1 MQTVVECVPNF
12 SEGRDPAVV
21 EAIIGALMA
30 GPDVYLLGREMDAD
44 HNRSVVTFV
53 GTRESVGQ
61 AALRG
66 IAEAAKLI
74 DLNHQQGVHPRLG
87 ATDVVPFVPLK
98 GVTLADCV
106 HIARWVAEETWR
118 RFKIPTYLY
127 EAAALR
133 PERTKLES
141 IRLGQFEK
149 VREEVRTDP
158 SRHPDFGEAEF
169 HPTAGATV
177 VGARRFL
184 IAYNINLNTPDVAVA
199 KAIARKIRA
208 SSGGYP
214 SVKAMGVELK
224 SRNLTQV
231 SMNITDFETTSMGT
245 VFTAVARE
253 AAVKGVQIA
262 GSQIVGLVPRRA
274 LEFLQIENF
283 RPQLIV
289 ENRLEQILDQKPGE
303 AGGAETTLRNLVDEF
318 VNAVA
323 APRPTPA
330 GGSAAAL
337 AGALAAALAEMA
349 CGVSRKRKSTVAHH
363 AALTSAQTRLAGLRG
378 RLLENIDRDAQSY
391 TALIRAAK
399 LPKSANEEQAVRNQ
413 AVEEA
418 SKQASTIP
426 LETSELATAVA
437 REVATLVGITI
448 TQTASDLRVAASL
461 AEAARRGG
469 IDSVGANLAGVRD
482 EAWRRDI
489 EARLQALDM
498 VRPVQP

>member
-1 MQTVVECVPNF
+1 
-12 SEGRDPAVV
+12 
-21 EAIIGALMA
+21 
-30 GPDVYLLGREMDAD
+30 
-44 HNRSVVTFV
+44 
-53 GTRESVGQ
+53 
-61 AALRG
+61 
-66 IAEAAKLI
+66 
-74 DLNHQQGVHPRLG
+74 
-87 ATDVVPFVPLK
+87 
-98 GVTLADCV
+98 
-106 HIARWVAEETWR
+106 
-118 RFKIPTYLY
+118 
-127 EAAALR
+127 
-133 PERTKLES
+133 
-141 IRLGQFEK
+141 
-149 VREEVRTDP
+149 
-158 SRHPDFGEAEF
+158 
-169 HPTAGATV
+169 

-224 SRNLTQV
+224 SRSLTQV
-231 SMNITDFETTSMGT
+231 SMNLTDFETTSLGT

-253 AAVKGVQIA
+253 AAARGVQIS

-274 LEFLQIENF
+274 LEDAAIQFLQIENF
-283 RPQLIV
+283 RPQSIV
-289 ENRLEQILDQKPGE
+289 ENRLEQVLDQKPGE
-303 AGGAETTLRNLVDEF
+303 ADGAETTLRNLVDEF

-349 CGVSRKRKSTVAHH
+349 CGVSRRRKSMVAHH
-363 AALTSAQTRLAGLRG
+363 AALTSAQTRLTGLRR

-391 TALIRAAK
+391 AAVIGAAK
-399 LPKSANEEQAVRNQ
+399 LPNSANEEQAVRNQ

-426 LETSELATAVA
+426 LETSELAAAVA
-437 REVATLVGITI
+437 REVATLVGVTI
-448 TQTASDLRVAASL
+448 TQTASDLRVAAIL

-489 EARLQALDM
+489 EGRLQALDM
-498 VRPVQP
+498 VRPVIP